1 MCSTLTHLK
10 GMVYLIDMAAKKT
23 AKSKAGKTTSASTYG
38 EPKYPYTWTP
48 ASLRRFLD
56 QVPTKPKP
64 EKVTPPTLKAWGFK
78 NTNDKSILRVLKS
91 LELLSSSGEPTVNY
105 IEYMSPDKGPASLGR
120 QIRKVYGTLFS
131 HVSNP
136 GSANQEEL
144 RNFFNTYGG
153 GGEEVVRLQIQT
165 FKALAE
171 HATFGAADPLEK
183 QERNASGAS
192 ETTGNSNAGRRP
204 DAAVRIDPHI
214 HLPENKTKAEY
225 DSILESIAKHI
236 YQQDV

>member
-1 MCSTLTHLK
+1 
-10 GMVYLIDMAAKKT
+10 MVYLIEMAAKKI
-23 AKSKAGKTTSASTYG
+23 AKSKEEKTTSAGTYG
-38 EPKYPYTWTP
+38 AAKYPYTLTP
-48 ASLRRFLD
+48 AALRRFLD
-56 QVPTKPKP
+56 QIPTKPKP
-64 EKVTPPTLKAWGFK
+64 EKVNATTLKAWGFK
-78 NTNDKSILRVLKS
+78 NSNDHSILRVLKS

-105 IEYMSPDKGPASLGR
+105 VEYMSPDKGPAALGR

-144 RNFFNTYGG
+144 KNFFNTYGG
-153 GGEEVVRLQIQT
+153 GGEEVVRLQIQA

-171 HATFGAADPLEK
+171 HATFGAADPLE
-183 QERNASGAS
+183 QTERNTSSAS
-192 ETTGNSNAGRRP
+192 ETTANSNAGRRQ
-204 DAAVRIDPHI
+204 DAAVRIDLHI